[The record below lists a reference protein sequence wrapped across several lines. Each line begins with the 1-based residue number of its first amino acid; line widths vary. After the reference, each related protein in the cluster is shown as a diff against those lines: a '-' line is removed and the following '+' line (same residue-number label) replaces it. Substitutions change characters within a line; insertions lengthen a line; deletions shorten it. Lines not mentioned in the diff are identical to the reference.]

1 MMTRFTT
8 ILVALVA
15 CLGAIAAMPAA
26 GASAA
31 SGHPGLA
38 AQRTGTIG
46 QETAALGGPRT
57 WHVLVGGQSKDQA
70 IQAEGYY
77 PHVITIDAGDTVV
90 WTLNTKEIHSVT
102 FAGTCEHTSCFPPS
116 CLTINRDISPC
127 GPHNYNGVTALDQS
141 GRMVPQE
148 YNWDTSFPRSGTT
161 FSLRFT
167 RPGANVYFDISVS
180 GMRGV
185 VIVHPAGTP
194 YPFTQAQYSAQA
206 QRQLRADLA
215 AGARAASHARPL
227 TVSAGP
233 GPTHTY
239 QVALGVTPPE
249 KARVVLRPA
258 AGSAAHGTAVLN
270 EPGTGTSPNPGI
282 AITVRLAGLA
292 PGSVH
297 AVQVL
302 PGACGAPAPGFGFL
316 FSQLFNPPAF
326 TLHQVTA
333 GPSGTA
339 TSTTVITQ
347 PPNPAGGPALLRIP
361 SAGWFLNVA
370 GGPAPDNDATS
381 AACGNIVFHSASV
394 MRDVPQNIHIHVG
407 DTIVWTDN
415 TSNEPH
421 GVTFLAGQPLPPI
434 PDWYMSPPTGNGIR
448 YDGSTFFNSGLLY
461 MADAGRGHTLTLTF
475 TKAGTFPYVDVGDSV
490 LEMQGAV
497 TVAP

>member
-15 CLGAIAAMPAA
+15 WLAAMAAVPAA
-26 GASAA
+26 GISAA
-31 SGHPGLA
+31 SGHAGLA
-38 AQRTGTIG
+38 AQRADTLG
-46 QETAALGGPRT
+46 QETPAPGGPRT
-57 WHVLVGGQSKDQA
+57 WHVLVGGQSKDQT

-77 PHVITIDAGDTVV
+77 PHVITIDAGDTVA
-90 WTLNTKEIHSVT
+90 WTLNTKEIHGVT
-102 FAGTCEHTSCFPPS
+102 FAGTCEQTSCFPPS
-116 CLTINRDISPC
+116 CLKINRDISPC
-127 GPHNYNGVTALDQS
+127 GPHSYNGVTALDQS
-141 GRMVPQE
+141 GRMVPPE
-148 YNWDTSFPRSGTT
+148 YNWNPSFPRSGTR

-167 RPGANVYFDISVS
+167 RPGANIYFDPSVS

-206 QRQLRADLA
+206 QQQLRSDLA
-215 AGARAASHARPL
+215 AGARAASHAPPL

-233 GPTHTY
+233 GRTHTY
-239 QVALGVTPPE
+239 HVALGASPPE
-249 KARVVLRPA
+249 KARAVLRPA

-282 AITVRLAGLA
+282 AIKVRLAGLA

-302 PGACGAPAPGFGFL
+302 PGACEAPAPGFGFL

-326 TLHQVTA
+326 TLNQVTA
-333 GPSGTA
+333 GPGGTA
-339 TSTTVITQ
+339 TSTTAITQ
-347 PPNPAGGPALLRIP
+347 PPNHTGGPALLRIP
-361 SAGWFLNVA
+361 SAGWFINIA
-370 GGPAPDNDATS
+370 AGPAPDNDASS

-394 MRDVPQNIHIHVG
+394 MRDIPQNVHIHVG
-407 DTIVWTDN
+407 DTVVWTDN

-434 PDWYMSPPTGNGIR
+434 PDWYFSSPTGNGIR
-448 YDGSTFFNSGLLY
+448 YDGSTYFNSGLLY
-461 MADAGRGHTLTLTF
+461 MADAGRGHTLALTLTK
-475 TKAGTFPYVDVGDSV
+475 TGTFPYVDVGDFV
-490 LEMQGAV
+490 LGTQGTV